1 MRVVAGKSYTQL
13 RSVELLFHSLSGGFR
28 RLTMQSY
35 DTRKWRFTISN
46 FLRKVKIAESPVRIW
61 GVEG

>member
-1 MRVVAGKSYTQL
+1 
-13 RSVELLFHSLSGGFR
+13 VEMLFHSLSGGFR

-35 DTRKWRFTISN
+35 DTRKCRFTISN
-46 FLRKVKIAESPVRIW
+46 FLRKVKIAESPLRIG